1 MKSVPPR
8 GSGWSADCRFA
19 IADCQLMLET
29 ERQSEIGNRH
39 LAILRPV
46 RYRVTVPTKTE
57 AMPDNDQPRDLDQE
71 QARLAY
77 TIIESLLEHTRVVSD
92 LIALMAQ
99 TLDEDTT
106 KALTQ
111 TPVWTAYLDSRRAME
126 RTRADVEKFAE
137 IMKDLDR
144 VEGQSPMSN
153 VQTPTSEEPE

>member
-1 MKSVPPR
+1 MESNRSQCTPKVQAMEQ
-8 GSGWSADCRFA
+8 SASSP
-19 IADCQLMLET
+19 E
-29 ERQSEIGNRH
+29 ENPS
-39 LAILRPV
+39 
-46 RYRVTVPTKTE
+46 
-57 AMPDNDQPRDLDQE
+57 RDLDQE

-77 TIIESLLEHTRVVSD
+77 TIIQSLLEHTRVVSD

-137 IMKDLDR
+137 IMKGL
-144 VEGQSPMSN
+144 
-153 VQTPTSEEPE
+153 SED